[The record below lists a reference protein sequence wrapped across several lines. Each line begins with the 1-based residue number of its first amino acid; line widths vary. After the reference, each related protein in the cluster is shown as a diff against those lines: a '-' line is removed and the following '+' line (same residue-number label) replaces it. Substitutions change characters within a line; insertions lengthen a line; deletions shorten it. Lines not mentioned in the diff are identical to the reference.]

1 MMPTLIKY
9 FAILLIGIAL
19 GIWWH
24 TEQVKRYETMFS
36 QTESKMES
44 YNIRLNRLENP
55 ELIVP
60 YKKKEYKK

>member
-1 MMPTLIKY
+1 MSIFIKY
-9 FAILLIGIAL
+9 FAILLIGIGL

-36 QTESKMES
+36 QIESKMES
-44 YNIRLNRLENP
+44 YNIRLNRLEQP

-60 YKKKEYKK
+60 YKKKEYKKK